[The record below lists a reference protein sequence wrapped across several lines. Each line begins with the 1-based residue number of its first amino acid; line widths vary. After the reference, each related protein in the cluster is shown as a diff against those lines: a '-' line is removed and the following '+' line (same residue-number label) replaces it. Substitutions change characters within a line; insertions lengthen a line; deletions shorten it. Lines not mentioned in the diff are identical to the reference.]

1 MNIAVRFQSR
11 GGNTKA
17 VAEAIANAAGVT
29 AEPIDVPIAEPVDVL
44 IIGGGVY
51 MFALDES
58 LVAFLNAMSTDAV
71 KCIAPFSTGG
81 GMSGTGK
88 IAAIAKSRGIAV
100 CAETLP
106 VKMRLQNYAG
116 KKGSA
121 TLTAKQLDMVN
132 VFIERIK
139 VNGNL

>member
-17 VAEAIANAAGVT
+17 VAEAVANAAGVS
-29 AEPIDVPIAEPVDVL
+29 AEPIDIPLAEPVDVL

-51 MFALDES
+51 AFSLDES
-58 LVAFLNAMSTDAV
+58 LKTFLNALSADNV

-106 VKMRLQNYAG
+106 VKMGLQNYAG
-116 KKGSA
+116 KKGSV
-121 TLTAKQLDMVN
+121 TLTDKHRSMIN
-132 VFIERIK
+132 TFIESIK